1 MNLLRDLRVASFN
14 HMLMGPAAAQYL
26 ADLGADVIGVES
38 TGGAFQRNWAVG
50 NLFVDGQSI
59 NHLNVAR
66 NKRSLALDLK
76 AEAGREIA
84 RRLVRGS
91 DVVMENFRPGTME
104 RLGLGYDDCRRLN
117 SRIIYASATGYGHDG
132 PYRDRPGQDL
142 LVQAL
147 SGLAAATG
155 NSDGPPIPVGPTV
168 VDHHGGALLAL
179 GILAAVIGRGDDGP
193 GRRVEVDLL
202 SAGLDMQFESLGCF
216 LNGHRTDSPRG
227 PGNIAAW
234 FSATPYGIY
243 ATADGYLAL
252 SMSSMDAL
260 AAAFDLPAFAGV
272 SEADAFARREEFTP
286 ALREAVAKRS
296 TGAWLEHLSDHPRV
310 WHAPVQ
316 DYDALLEDPQVAH
329 NGSFVTVPGA
339 TGAPITMVG
348 HPVSYDGERPGVRLV
363 PQQLG
368 AQTREILAELGYG
381 PAETDALAEAGV
393 VRCAEPAAPAADPA

>member
-1 MNLLRDLRVASFN
+1 MNLLKDLRVASFN

-26 ADLGADVIGVES
+26 ADLGADVIGVEP

-59 NHLNVAR
+59 NHITVAR

-76 AEAGREIA
+76 SEPGKEIA
-84 RRLVRGS
+84 RRLIGAS
-91 DVVMENFRPGTME
+91 DVVMENFRPGSME
-104 RLGLGYDDCRRLN
+104 RLGLGYEDCKRLN
-117 SRIIYASATGYGHDG
+117 PRMIYASATGYGRDG
-132 PYRDRPGQDL
+132 PYRNRPGQDL

-147 SGLAAATG
+147 SGLAASTG
-155 NSDGPPIPVGPTV
+155 SSDGPPVPVGPTV
-168 VDHHGGALLAL
+168 VDHHGAALLAL
-179 GILAAVIGRGDDGP
+179 GILAAVIGRGNDGP
-193 GRRVEVDLL
+193 GRRVEANLL
-202 SAGLDMQFESLGCF
+202 SAALDMQFESLGCF

-234 FSATPYGIY
+234 FSAAPYGIY

-252 SMSSMDAL
+252 SMSSMDDL

-272 SEADAFARREEFTP
+272 SQADAFTRREELAP
-286 ALREAVAKRS
+286 ALRDAVAGRS
-296 TGAWLEHLSDHPRV
+296 TGAWLGHLSGHPRV

-348 HPVSYDGERPGVRLV
+348 HPVTYDGERPGVRLV
-363 PQQLG
+363 PQRLG

-381 PAETDALAEAGV
+381 PHEVDALAEAGV
-393 VRCAEPAAPAADPA
+393 VHCGESAASPADSD

>member
-1 MNLLRDLRVASFN
+1 MNLLKDLRVASFN

-26 ADLGADVIGVES
+26 ADLGADVIGVEP
-38 TGGAFQRNWAVG
+38 TAGAFQRNWAVG

-59 NHLNVAR
+59 NHITVAR

-76 AEAGREIA
+76 SEAGKEIA
-84 RRLVRGS
+84 RRLIGAA
-91 DVVMENFRPGTME
+91 DVVMENFRPGSME
-104 RLGLGYDDCRRLN
+104 RLGLGYEDCKRIN
-117 SRIIYASATGYGHDG
+117 PRIIYASATGYGRDG
-132 PYRDRPGQDL
+132 PYRKRPGQDL

-147 SGLAAATG
+147 SGLAASTG
-155 NSDGPPIPVGPTV
+155 SSDGPPVPVGPTV
-168 VDHHGGALLAL
+168 VDHHGAALLAL
-179 GILAAVIGRGDDGP
+179 GILAAVIGRGGDGP
-193 GRRVEVDLL
+193 GRRVEADLL
-202 SAGLDMQFESLGCF
+202 SAALDMQFESLGCF
-216 LNGHRTDSPRG
+216 LNGHRTDSPRA

-234 FSATPYGIY
+234 FSAAPYGIY

-272 SEADAFARREEFTP
+272 SQADAFARREEFTP
-286 ALREAVAKRS
+286 VLVEAVARRS
-296 TGAWLEHLSDHPRV
+296 TSEWIEHLSDHPRV

-339 TGAPITMVG
+339 TGTPITMVG

-363 PQQLG
+363 PQPLG
-368 AQTREILAELGYG
+368 AQTREVLAELGYG
-381 PAETDALAEAGV
+381 PHEVDALAEAGV
-393 VRCAEPAAPAADPA
+393 VHCGKPAASPADSD